1 MKPLIEALISVRYD
15 CFHIFEVNM
24 IPFIV
29 YLKVTEDVIGR
40 KHLIFEVNS
49 HHIELRNE
57 LDPNSQ
63 REHLHLDLILY
74 LIREHIDRV
83 AIRRGE
89 VSAVVKEL

>member
-1 MKPLIEALISVRYD
+1 
-15 CFHIFEVNM
+15 M

-29 YLKVTEDVIGR
+29 DLKVAKDVIGR
-40 KHLIFEVNS
+40 KHLILEVNS

-57 LDPNSQ
+57 LNPNSQ
-63 REHLHLDLILY
+63 GEHLHLDLILY

-89 VSAVVKEL
+89 VSAVIKELGTGLIHLDLDIQREFLVLINK

>member
-1 MKPLIEALISVRYD
+1 
-15 CFHIFEVNM
+15 M

-29 YLKVTEDVIGR
+29 DLKVAKDVIGR
-40 KHLIFEVNS
+40 KNFILEVNS
-49 HHIELRNE
+49 HHVELRNE

-83 AIRRGE
+83 AIRRGK
-89 VSAVVKEL
+89 VSAVVKELGTGLIHLNLDIQREFLV